1 MMSTNTDLK
10 SFSFSAISTFKNCP
24 RSFKYRYIEKLP
36 EAFNTI
42 EAHMGSS
49 VHEALE
55 WAYIKRQEG
64 YEPTLQEALE
74 QYSHSF
80 NSGDFEN
87 IKIVKTDKVKQDYY
101 NDGRRFLISF
111 FERVFPYDKSTT
123 LYLEHQFSIKMGDD
137 IVYRGIID
145 RIAKSEDGT
154 MLIIDYKTGKV
165 GDPLDT
171 NQLPSYALYIFQHN
185 IDAEVRL
192 CYEDLRENRSM
203 CATFSRKDARKV
215 KEALLADIQDIR
227 NTREEDFRANPSIL
241 CRWCGYNTICESA
254 QLDGTPLKASSG
266 VDGEY
271 LEVCPSCGGQLR
283 ERKGKFGAF
292 MGCVNFPECRY
303 TRDLGVDRKIPAN
316 NPDTEGKD
324 ICPEC
329 GSLLKKRKGKFGDF
343 YGCSSYPQC
352 RFTRPVE

>member
-1 MMSTNTDLK
+1 MSTNTDLK
-10 SFSFSAISTFKNCP
+10 SFSFSAISSFKNCP
-24 RSFKYRYIEKLP
+24 LAFKYRYIEKLP

-55 WAYIKRQEG
+55 WAYTKRQEG
-64 YEPTLQEALE
+64 YEPTVQEALE

-87 IKIVKTDKVKQDYY
+87 IKIVKADKVKQDYY
-101 NDGRRFLISF
+101 NDGRQFLISF
-111 FERVFPYDKSTT
+111 FERVFPHDRSTT
-123 LYLEHQFSIKMGDD
+123 IYLEHQFTIKMDD
-137 IVYRGIID
+137 EIAYRGVID

-154 MLIIDYKTGKV
+154 ILVIDYKTGRV
-165 GDPLDT
+165 GNPLET

-192 CYEDLRENRSM
+192 CYEDLREKRSM

-215 KEALLADIQDIR
+215 KEALLSDIHEIR
-227 NTREEDFRANPSIL
+227 STKVEDFVAKPSML

-254 QLDGTPLKASSG
+254 QLNGAPKKMVADAN
-266 VDGEY
+266 GEY
-271 LEVCPSCGGQLR
+271 QEVCPKCGGQMR
-283 ERKGKFGAF
+283 ERKGKFGTF

-303 TRDLGVDRKIPAN
+303 TRDLGVDRKTPAK
-316 NPDTEGKD
+316 NPEVEGED

-343 YGCSSYPQC
+343 FGCSSYPNC
-352 RFTRPVE
+352 RFTRPAE